1 MRICLVVFLLAILIG
16 CAGDTAPANPVE
28 AQGEVSNLGGARIRL
43 GMTRDEVLEAL
54 GEFEFTLDESGTVRG
69 YSPLTPDTD
78 DVGSIYFG
86 DDGLVSRINRN
97 WRQSEN
103 QESVVLAEALL
114 GALRP
119 MLDAGGTCH
128 SCRIH
133 ITEEAG
139 PGIKMSTL
147 SVHIDGMLK
156 STELRI
162 YRLWDSD
169 YQRVSVVEVTGMRD

>member
-119 MLDAGGTCH
+119 MLDAGVPAIAAAFTLPKKPALE
-128 SCRIH
+128 SRCRPCRYILM
-133 ITEEAG
+133 G
-139 PGIKMSTL
+139 CSNPL
-147 SVHIDGMLK
+147 S
-156 STELRI
+156 
-162 YRLWDSD
+162 
-169 YQRVSVVEVTGMRD
+169 